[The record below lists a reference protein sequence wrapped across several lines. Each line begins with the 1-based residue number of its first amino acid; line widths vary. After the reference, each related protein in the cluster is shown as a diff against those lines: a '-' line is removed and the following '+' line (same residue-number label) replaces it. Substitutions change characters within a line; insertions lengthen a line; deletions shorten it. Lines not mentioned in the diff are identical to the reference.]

1 MSCFRS
7 SAPTARNFS
16 CAWKKG
22 RARFRRGAPPFKKP
36 PPGGCYPMNLSLKW
50 RRWASA
56 LSFACFFP
64 HRPISVCVFT

>member
-1 MSCFRS
+1 MSCFRP

-16 CAWKKG
+16 RAWKKG

-36 PPGGCYPMNLSLKW
+36 PRGGCYPMNLSLK
-50 RRWASA
+50 RRRCASA

>member
-7 SAPTARNFS
+7 SAPTARIFS

-22 RARFRRGAPPFKKP
+22 RARFRRGAPLLKNTPR
-36 PPGGCYPMNLSLKW
+36 GYCPMNLSLKR

-64 HRPISVCVFT
+64 HLPISVCVFT

>member
-7 SAPTARNFS
+7 SAPTARKFS

-36 PPGGCYPMNLSLKW
+36 PPGVYPMNFSLK
-50 RRWASA
+50 RRRCAPA

-64 HRPISVCVFT
+64 HLPISVCVFT